1 MHYLLKVCDSTAQQQ
16 FFTRLFVLI
25 DGDDFKFS
33 AGNFV
38 AQNAGKLRDF
48 YRIGKM
54 LGSGKIVEKVI
65 PAHTRTRVNASV
77 SIRIILLNRC
87 LRRSQNV
94 CAS

>member
-54 LGSGKIVEKVI
+54 LGSGKNDDKVN
-65 PAHTRTRVNASV
+65 VSV
-77 SIRIILLNRC
+77 SIRILLLIRC

-94 CAS
+94 CSP